1 MRYVSVTKPG
11 IIFGNII
18 TVSGGYFLGSQTH
31 FYFWPFLAALIGMSF
46 VIASGCVFNN
56 FIDQD
61 IDVLMERTKNRPLVL
76 GTISDF
82 AALLY
87 ATLLGII
94 GFIILY
100 CFTNFLTVITALIG
114 LFFYVII
121 YTLWLKRRSI
131 YGTIIGGVAGAVP
144 PVAGYCA
151 ATNQFDMGAVILFL
165 ILFLWQIPHFYAIS
179 IYRLKDFSA
188 ASIPILPVEK
198 NITYT
203 KISMLIY
210 IVAFLFASI
219 MPSILGY
226 IGIIYFVAALS
237 LGLVWLLLGFQ
248 GLKAKNDSAW
258 AKKMFLFSIINIT
271 LLCVMML
278 IKQ

>member
-1 MRYVSVTKPG
+1 MKFFSVTKPG

-18 TVSGGYFLGSQTH
+18 TVSGGYFLGSQNH
-31 FYFWPFLAALIGMSF
+31 FYFLPFLAALIGMSLI
-46 VIASGCVFNN
+46 IASGCVFNN

-61 IDVLMERTKNRPLVL
+61 IDVLMERTKNRPLVT
-76 GTISDF
+76 GSISGKV
-82 AALLY
+82 AIIY
-87 ATLLGII
+87 AVILGIV
-94 GFIILY
+94 GLGVLY
-100 CFTNFLTVITALIG
+100 FFTNLLTVLTAVVG
-114 LFFYVII
+114 LFFYVVV

-151 ATNQFDMGAVILFL
+151 ATNRFDSGAVVLFL

-179 IYRLKDFSA
+179 IYRLKDFTA

-198 NITYT
+198 DIRYT
-203 KISMLIY
+203 KLSMLVY
-210 IVAFLFASI
+210 IVAFTFACI
-219 MPSILGY
+219 MPTILGY

-237 LGLVWLLLGFQ
+237 LGLVWLLLGIQ
-248 GLKAKNDSAW
+248 GLKTKDDAAW
-258 AKKMFLFSIINIT
+258 ARKMFLFSIVNIT

-278 IKQ
+278 VKQ